1 LRQKC
6 WRTQKCI
13 INTENIHKY
22 LQQQNQAKTY
32 CKNHQNIGTCLKYSH
47 MYKILALAQ
56 NVGGFPKYRREMYV
70 ANVGGKC
77 WQQMYAANVCG
88 KCRRQTWAA
97 KYRRQ
102 M

>member
-1 LRQKC
+1 
-6 WRTQKCI
+6 
-13 INTENIHKY
+13 

-32 CKNHQNIGTCLKYSH
+32 FKNHQNIGTCLKYSH

-56 NVGGFPKYRREMYV
+56 NAGGLPKYRRKMLA

-77 WQQMYAANVCG
+77 MRV
-88 KCRRQTWAA
+88 
-97 KYRRQ
+97 